1 MLRRRILF
9 NPAEGIDT
17 NTLMLFH
24 FENTLNATST
34 LGQVITSNAMFN
46 SSDKKFGGYSI
57 YNSDP
62 TTGSAFELPYSFI
75 NYLTSDFTIDFW
87 VKPWQEIPENYST
100 AFLYLG
106 ADPEE
111 VNYPYIML
119 YMHSADGSYSPY
131 IAVDMYDSSNNKSSY
146 RYKALDTYPTT
157 WCHVALVRSNSQL
170 YLFLNG
176 ELMFTPGDDS
186 PAITIS
192 PIARQT
198 VCKVLP
204 YSDSGI
210 DELRISNIARW
221 TANFT
226 PPTEPYA

>member
-9 NPAEGIDT
+9 NPAEEIDT

-57 YNSDP
+57 YNSDA

-87 VKPWQEIPENYST
+87 VKPWQEIPENYRT
-100 AFLYLG
+100 DLLYLG

-111 VNYPYIML
+111 VNKPYIML
-119 YMHSADGSYSPY
+119 YMHSSDGSYSSY
-131 IAVDMYDSSNNKSSY
+131 ISVDMYDSSNNTSSY
-146 RYKALDTYPTT
+146 RYKDLDTYPTT

-176 ELMFTPGDDS
+176 ELMFTPEGDS

-192 PIARQT
+192 PGARQT
-198 VCKVLP
+198 VCNVLP
-204 YSDSGI
+204 YGHSGI

>member
-9 NPAEGIDT
+9 NPAEVIDT

-87 VKPWQEIPENYST
+87 AKPWQEIPENYST
-100 AFLYLG
+100 HFLYLG
-106 ADPEE
+106 ADPEK

-119 YMHSADGSYSPY
+119 YMG
-131 IAVDMYDSSNNKSSY
+131 
-146 RYKALDTYPTT
+146 
-157 WCHVALVRSNSQL
+157 
-170 YLFLNG
+170 
-176 ELMFTPGDDS
+176 
-186 PAITIS
+186 
-192 PIARQT
+192 
-198 VCKVLP
+198 VC
-204 YSDSGI
+204 G
-210 DELRISNIARW
+210 
-221 TANFT
+221 
-226 PPTEPYA
+226 

>member
-9 NPAEGIDT
+9 NPAEGIDA

-62 TTGSAFELPYSFI
+62 TTGPAFELPYSFI

-87 VKPWQEIPENYST
+87 VKPWQEIPKNYST
-100 AFLYLG
+100 VFLSLG
-106 ADPEE
+106 ADPED

-119 YMHSADGSYSPY
+119 YIHRSEDGYPPY
-131 IAVDMYDSSNNKSSY
+131 ISADMYDSSNNMSSY

-176 ELMFTPGDDS
+176 ELMFTPENDH
-186 PAITIS
+186 PAITVS
-192 PIARQT
+192 PGAGQT
-198 VCKVLP
+198 VCNALP
-204 YSDSGI
+204 YSRSGI

-226 PPTEPYA
+226 PPTAPY